1 MTEYAHGFRMN
12 EDACDGCLACMRA
25 CPTYAIRVKHEK
37 ASVQAELCIDCGS
50 CLKACTRGAIIA
62 TTQKLEEFAHF
73 AFKVAIPS
81 PVLFGQFPLEVPPAI
96 IARGLLAA
104 GFDAVWDYGVD
115 LALGA
120 RAIADYAERWR
131 GARPLINMT
140 CPVIVRLIQVSY
152 PRMAEQLLQMEPP
165 REIAGREI
173 KQRYSRE
180 LGLPPEQIAAI
191 YVSPCQARTISIV
204 QPAEGGKSSLD
215 GTVGIPQVYNSVL
228 AEARRAAGS
237 DGQPLEPAL
246 VRSRGMLR
254 WATPRALPY
263 VMRRYRYISVTGLPN
278 VTRVFDDV
286 ERGKLKDID
295 FIECYACWAGCGNGN
310 LTVDNVYVG
319 QAKLQTLMGDLP
331 DSDPV
336 TDAEVERRYPSA
348 DFSLAAP
355 FEPRARAN
363 AGDLRERVRRVKEA
377 ETVLHKLPGY
387 DCGLCG
393 APTCAT
399 LAHDV
404 AAGEAAATDCV
415 RRSSQRLQEL
425 RRIHPHSGG

>member
-1 MTEYAHGFRMN
+1 
-12 EDACDGCLACMRA
+12 
-25 CPTYAIRVKHEK
+25 
-37 ASVQAELCIDCGS
+37 
-50 CLKACTRGAIIA
+50 
-62 TTQKLEEFAHF
+62 
-73 AFKVAIPS
+73 
-81 PVLFGQFPLEVPPAI
+81 
-96 IARGLLAA
+96 
-104 GFDAVWDYGVD
+104 
-115 LALGA
+115 
-120 RAIADYAERWR
+120 
-131 GARPLINMT
+131 
-140 CPVIVRLIQVSY
+140 
-152 PRMAEQLLQMEPP
+152 MAEQLLQMEPP

-173 KQRYSRE
+173 KRRYSRE

-228 AEARRAAGS
+228 AEARRAAG
-237 DGQPLEPAL
+237 GGEQPLEPAL

-319 QAKLQTLMGDLP
+319 QAKLQTLMADLP

-336 TDAEVERRYPSA
+336 TDAEVERRYPTA
-348 DFSLAAP
+348 DFSLDAP
-355 FEPRARAN
+355 FKPRVRAN

-415 RRSSQRLQEL
+415 LLSRQRLQEL
-425 RRIHPHSGG
+425 RRIHPHSGA

>member
-1 MTEYAHGFRMN
+1 MIEYAHGFRMN
-12 EDACDGCLACMRA
+12 EEACDGCLACMRA
-25 CPTYAIRVKHEK
+25 CPTCAIRVKHDK
-37 ASVQAELCIDCGS
+37 ASVQADLCIDCGS

-62 TTQKLEEFAHF
+62 TTQTLEEFAHF

-81 PVLFGQFPLEVPPAI
+81 PVLFGQFPLEVPPEI
-96 IARGLLAA
+96 ITRGLLAA

-115 LALGA
+115 LELGA

-131 GARPLINMT
+131 GARPLVNMT

-165 REIAGREI
+165 REIAGREL
-173 KQRYSRE
+173 KRHYSRE

-215 GTVGIPQVYNSVL
+215 GTVGIPQVYNAVL
-228 AEARRAAGS
+228 AEARRVGES
-237 DGQPLEPAL
+237 GGQSAEPTVA
-246 VRSRGMLR
+246 RSRPMLR

-263 VMRRYRYISVTGLPN
+263 VLRHYRYISVTGLPN

-310 LTVDNVYVG
+310 LTVDNVYVC
-319 QAKLQTLMGDLP
+319 QAKLQTLMAGLP
-331 DSDPV
+331 ASDPV
-336 TDAEVERRYPSA
+336 TDAEVERRYPQV
-348 DFSLAAP
+348 DFLLDRPFAP
-355 FEPRARAN
+355 RVRAN

-377 ETVLHKLPGY
+377 ETVLHSLPGY

-393 APTCAT
+393 APTCVT

-404 AAGEAAATDCV
+404 AAGEAAPTDCV
-415 RRSSQRLQEL
+415 LLSRQRLQEL
-425 RRIHPHSGG
+425 RRIHPRSA

>member
-1 MTEYAHGFRMN
+1 MIEYAHGFRMK
-12 EDACDGCLACMRA
+12 EEACDGCLACMRA
-25 CPTYAIRVKHEK
+25 CPTYAIRVKHDK

-50 CLKACTRGAIIA
+50 CLTACTRGAIVA
-62 TTQKLEEFAHF
+62 TTQTLEEFAHF

-81 PVLFGQFPLEVPPAI
+81 PVLFGQFPLEVRPETI
-96 IARGLLAA
+96 VRGLLAA
-104 GFDAVWDYGVD
+104 GFDAVWNYGVD
-115 LALGA
+115 LGLGA
-120 RAIADYAERWR
+120 RAIADYAEHRR
-131 GARPLINMT
+131 SPRPLVNMT

-152 PRMAEQLLQMEPP
+152 PRMVEQLLQMEPP

-173 KQRYSRE
+173 KRHYSRA
-180 LGLPPEQIAAI
+180 LGLPAQQIAAI
-191 YVSPCQARTISIV
+191 YVSPCQARTISVV

-215 GTVGIPQVYNSVL
+215 GTVGIPQVYNAVL
-228 AEARRAAGS
+228 AEARLANGS
-237 DGQPLEPAL
+237 DGQPEEPTV
-246 VRSRGMLR
+246 VRSRAMLR

-263 VMRRYRYISVTGLPN
+263 VLRRYRYISVTGLPN

-310 LTVDNVYVG
+310 LTVDNVYVC
-319 QAKLQTLMGDLP
+319 QAKLQTLMAGLP
-331 DSDPV
+331 ASDPV
-336 TDAEVERRYPSA
+336 TDAEVGRRYPQA
-348 DFSLAAP
+348 DFSLERPFAP
-355 FEPRARAN
+355 RVRAN
-363 AGDLRERVRRVKEA
+363 SGDLRERVRRVKEA
-377 ETVLHKLPGY
+377 EAVQRALPGY

-415 RRSSQRLQEL
+415 LLSRQRLREL
-425 RRIHPHSGG
+425 RRSHPHSP

>member
-1 MTEYAHGFRMN
+1 MIEYAHGFRMK
-12 EDACDGCLACMRA
+12 EEACDGCLACMRA
-25 CPTYAIRVKHEK
+25 CPTYAIRVKHDK

-50 CLKACTRGAIIA
+50 CLTACTRGAIVA
-62 TTQKLEEFAHF
+62 TTQTLEEFAHF

-81 PVLFGQFPLEVPPAI
+81 PVLFGQFPLEVRPETI
-96 IARGLLAA
+96 VRGLLAA
-104 GFDAVWDYGVD
+104 GFDAVWNYGVD
-115 LALGA
+115 LGLGA
-120 RAIADYAERWR
+120 RAIADYAEHRR
-131 GARPLINMT
+131 SPRPLVNMT

-152 PRMAEQLLQMEPP
+152 PRMVEQLLQMEPP

-173 KQRYSRE
+173 KRHYSRA
-180 LGLPPEQIAAI
+180 LGLPAQQIAAI
-191 YVSPCQARTISIV
+191 YVSPCQARTISVV

-215 GTVGIPQVYNSVL
+215 GTVGIPQVYNAVL
-228 AEARRAAGS
+228 AEARLANGS
-237 DGQPLEPAL
+237 DGQPEEPTV
-246 VRSRGMLR
+246 VRSRAMLR

-263 VMRRYRYISVTGLPN
+263 VLRRYRYISVTGLPN

-310 LTVDNVYVG
+310 LTVDNVYVC
-319 QAKLQTLMGDLP
+319 QAKLQTLIAGLP

-336 TDAEVERRYPSA
+336 TDAEVERRYPQA
-348 DFSLAAP
+348 DFSLERPFAP
-355 FEPRARAN
+355 RVRAN
-363 AGDLRERVRRVKEA
+363 GGDLRERVRRVKEA
-377 ETVLHKLPGY
+377 EAVQRALPGY

-415 RRSSQRLQEL
+415 LLSRQRLREL
-425 RRIHPHSGG
+425 RRSHPHSP

>member
-1 MTEYAHGFRMN
+1 MIEYAHGFRMK
-12 EDACDGCLACMRA
+12 EEACDGCLACMRA
-25 CPTYAIRVKHEK
+25 CPTYAIRVKHDK

-50 CLKACTRGAIIA
+50 CLTACTRGAIVA
-62 TTQKLEEFAHF
+62 TTQTLEEFAHF

-81 PVLFGQFPLEVPPAI
+81 PVLFGQFPLEVRPETI
-96 IARGLLAA
+96 VRGLLAA

-115 LALGA
+115 LGLGA
-120 RAIADYAERWR
+120 RAIADYAEHRR
-131 GARPLINMT
+131 SPRPLVNMT

-152 PRMAEQLLQMEPP
+152 PRMVEQLLQMEPP

-173 KQRYSRE
+173 KRHYSRA
-180 LGLPPEQIAAI
+180 LGLPAQQIAAI
-191 YVSPCQARTISIV
+191 YVSPCQARTISVV

-215 GTVGIPQVYNSVL
+215 GTVGIPQVYNAVL
-228 AEARRAAGS
+228 AEARLANGS
-237 DGQPLEPAL
+237 DGQPEEPTV
-246 VRSRGMLR
+246 VRSRAMLR

-263 VMRRYRYISVTGLPN
+263 VLRRYRYISVTGLPN

-310 LTVDNVYVG
+310 LTVDNVYVC
-319 QAKLQTLMGDLP
+319 QAKLQTLIAGLP

-336 TDAEVERRYPSA
+336 TDAEVERRYPQA
-348 DFSLAAP
+348 DFSLERPFAP
-355 FEPRARAN
+355 RVRAN
-363 AGDLRERVRRVKEA
+363 GGDLRERVRRVKEA
-377 ETVLHKLPGY
+377 EAVQRALPGY

-393 APTCAT
+393 APTCAM

-404 AAGEAAATDCV
+404 SAGEAAATDCV
-415 RRSSQRLQEL
+415 LLSRQRLREL
-425 RRIHPHSGG
+425 RRSHPHSP

>member
-1 MTEYAHGFRMN
+1 MIEYAHGFRMN
-12 EDACDGCLACMRA
+12 EEACDGCLACMRA
-25 CPTYAIRVKHEK
+25 CPTYAIRVKHDK

-50 CLKACTRGAIIA
+50 CLTACSRGAIMA
-62 TTQKLEEFAHF
+62 TTQTLEEFSHF

-81 PVLFGQFPLEVPPAI
+81 PVLFGQFPLEVRPETI
-96 IARGLLAA
+96 VRGLLAA
-104 GFDAVWDYGVD
+104 GFDAVWNYGVD
-115 LALGA
+115 LGLGA
-120 RAIADYAERWR
+120 RAIAEYAEHRR
-131 GARPLINMT
+131 AARPLVNMT

-152 PRMAEQLLQMEPP
+152 PRMVEQLLQMEPP

-173 KQRYSRE
+173 KRHYSRA
-180 LGLPPEQIAAI
+180 LGLPAEQIAAI
-191 YVSPCQARTISIV
+191 YVSPCQARTISVV

-215 GTVGIPQVYNSVL
+215 GTVGIPQVYNAVL
-228 AEARRAAGS
+228 AEARLANGG
-237 DGQPLEPAL
+237 DGQPEEPTV
-246 VRSRGMLR
+246 VRSRAMLR

-263 VMRRYRYISVTGLPN
+263 VLRRYRYISVTGLPN

-310 LTVDNVYVG
+310 LTVDNVYVC
-319 QAKLQTLMGDLP
+319 QAKLQTLMAGLP
-331 DSDPV
+331 DSDPA
-336 TDAEVERRYPSA
+336 TDAEVERRYPQA
-348 DFSLAAP
+348 DFSLERPFAP
-355 FEPRARAN
+355 RVRAN
-363 AGDLRERVRRVKEA
+363 GGDIRERVRRVKEA
-377 ETVLHKLPGY
+377 EAVLHALPGY

-415 RRSSQRLQEL
+415 LLSRQRLQEL
-425 RRIHPHSGG
+425 RRSHPHSP